1 MKVRFKA
8 GWRRT
13 YAELTPGNVYRVL
26 GIEAGSL
33 RIIADTGD
41 PVLYEPSAFT
51 LVDSVEPGDWIT
63 EWEDGEK
70 YAYPPALRPP
80 VFSFEDWHDG
90 ITAARAKLAH
100 HLHMLCWHDAE
111 VPDESANTY
120 LRVRWKHALVDA
132 PVEMLS
138 ELDEERWEVRK
149 VDVYADG
156 HMTYAWG
163 KGASGDTGLRECA
176 VPPIEEIAADPQAE
190 PAEISRDEFE
200 AVWDRAFASDDRGP

>member
-26 GIEAGSL
+26 GIEADSL
-33 RIIADTGD
+33 RLIDDTGE

-51 LVDSVEPGDWIT
+51 VVDSIEPGDWIT
-63 EWEDGEK
+63 EWVDGVR
-70 YAYPPALRPP
+70 YAYPPELRRP

-90 ITAARAKLAH
+90 LPTARAKLAH
-100 HLHMLCWHDAE
+100 HLRKLCWHEAE
-111 VPDESANTY
+111 DLDDSPNTHI
-120 LRVRWKHALVDA
+120 RVRWRRALVDE
-132 PVEMLS
+132 PVELLS

-149 VDVYADG
+149 VEIFADG
-156 HMTYAWG
+156 RMTYAWG
-163 KGASGDTGLRECA
+163 KGASGDTRLGECA
-176 VPPIEEIAADPQAE
+176 VPPLAEIAADPQFE

-200 AVWDRAFASDDRGP
+200 AVWSRAFASGDRA